1 MTNCGNSAVMKM
13 IAQIVRRYGSECKAT
28 SSNFT
33 FVIFMVIKRL
43 APNGGVKKPVS
54 QQTTNKIPNWMGWI
68 PRALVIGK
76 NTGARTTTIANVSA
90 TNPQR
95 KMNKAMSKSVTEGF
109 VEIED
114 MNAPTVCGIWYRV
127 SKRENAMETPTKI
140 VAEPANA
147 EVRINAEEIF
157 FHVSLR

>member
-13 IAQIVRRYGSECKAT
+13 IAQIVRIYGSECKAT

-68 PRALVIGK
+68 PRALVQK
-76 NTGARTTTIANVSA
+76 YRCENHDHC
-90 TNPQR
+90 QR
-95 KMNKAMSKSVTEGF
+95 VGDES
-109 VEIED
+109 
-114 MNAPTVCGIWYRV
+114 
-127 SKRENAMETPTKI
+127 
-140 VAEPANA
+140 
-147 EVRINAEEIF
+147 AEEDE
-157 FHVSLR
+157 